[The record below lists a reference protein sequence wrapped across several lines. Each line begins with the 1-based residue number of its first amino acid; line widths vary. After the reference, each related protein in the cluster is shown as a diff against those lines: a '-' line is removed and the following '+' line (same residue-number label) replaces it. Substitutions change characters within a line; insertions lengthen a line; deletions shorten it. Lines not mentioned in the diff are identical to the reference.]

1 MEEQT
6 HRQVPTAI
14 ESQETSEQ
22 DYNVEPELVPVDTL
36 KRASKEAKEARQRLQ
51 HERAKAAELEAE
63 VHAMKQER
71 LEQQGKYKEMYEQ
84 QAQQAKK
91 FQEEFEGL
99 QKKVVLEKVST
110 SFMMA
115 AKDAGCVDPHTLW
128 KVADTDNLDVDDNL
142 KVRDD
147 SLAQA
152 LAKAKES
159 MPYMF
164 QKQAPVI
171 ADTVPGSVAPA
182 PAKAVSEMNNQELK
196 EYMEKNAE
204 ALKKQFEQQGF

>member
-1 MEEQT
+1 MEENT
-6 HRQVPTAI
+6 LGQVPAAI
-14 ESQETSEQ
+14 TSQETVEQ
-22 DYNVEPELVPVDTL
+22 DHIVTPELVPVDTL
-36 KRASKEAKEARQRLQ
+36 KRASKEAKEARLKLQ
-51 HERAKAAELEAE
+51 QERAKAVELESE
-63 VHAMKQER
+63 LHSMKQQQ

-115 AKDAGCVDPHTLW
+115 AKDAGCVDPQSLW
-128 KVADTDNLDVDDNL
+128 KLADTANLDVDDNL
-142 KVRDD
+142 RVREE
-147 SLAQA
+147 SLKAS
-152 LAKAKES
+152 LAKAKET

-171 ADTVPGSVAPA
+171 ADTTPGTVAPA
-182 PAKAVSEMNNQELK
+182 PAKNIGQMSSAELK
-196 EYMEKNAE
+196 EYMANNAD
-204 ALKKQFEQQGF
+204 AIKKQFEQQGF